1 MNGDPKTVD
10 GTCGENLSMES
21 EHEAEIQALKYKV
34 EDLESE
40 LRDLKEKLK
49 EEVWYRK
56 EQDERLEDIIYEMKK
71 ALNVRET

>member
-1 MNGDPKTVD
+1 
-10 GTCGENLSMES
+10 MES
-21 EHEAEIQALKYKV
+21 EHKAEIQALKYKV